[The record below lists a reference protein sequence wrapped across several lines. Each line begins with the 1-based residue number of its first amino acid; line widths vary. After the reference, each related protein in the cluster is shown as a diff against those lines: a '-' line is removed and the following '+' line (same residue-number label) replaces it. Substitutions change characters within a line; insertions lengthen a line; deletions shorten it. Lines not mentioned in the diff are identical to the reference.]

1 MLPSFIRNAGEIIE
15 RLLVLKTTMRWTIAH
30 TSLEEQERKHP
41 IELSLWAINTLLLIE
56 NLGVPVSYAGRVLAL
71 NQRLWVWVP
80 SYKSGLRV
88 ISNGACSL
96 LRLNLPRLCL
106 YLKLPLRKAKEV
118 APRQLTTYAFYLIS
132 GMFYLAHPRVHSIE
146 KEASIK
152 MLLGEAEVIRTAT
165 LLRDEM
171 KVSGTQQVANSV
183 QYKGHFSDNSHKTF
197 KIKGG
202 CLYTVLHWTVING
215 DNDILN

>member
-1 MLPSFIRNAGEIIE
+1 MLPPFIRNAGEIIE

-30 TSLEEQERKHP
+30 TSLEEQECKHP

-71 NQRLWVWVP
+71 NKRLWVWVP

-118 APRQLTTYAFYLIS
+118 APRQSITYAFYLIS
-132 GMFYLAHPRVHSIE
+132 GMFYLAHPRAHPIE
-146 KEASIK
+146 KEASIR
-152 MLLGEAEVIRTAT
+152 MLLGGGRSHTYGHLAT
-165 LLRDEM
+165 R
-171 KVSGTQQVANSV
+171 
-183 QYKGHFSDNSHKTF
+183 
-197 KIKGG
+197 
-202 CLYTVLHWTVING
+202 
-215 DNDILN
+215 